1 MHWHAYCAVI
11 LTMAHHNIR
20 TALRSLWKQRFF
32 TSLHILG
39 LSVGMA
45 ACLVIVQYLRF
56 EWSYDHQSPH
66 AEHIWRAYNQTI
78 VNGAVVTEDAN
89 THSALGP
96 ALRHDLPDE
105 VVDYARIF
113 NRSEPSFV
121 FLKNDV
127 PFTVENTWLADAGFL
142 RLFPQQVLVGNLATA
157 LDAPFSLVLSRS
169 AAERLYGSAAA
180 ALGQTLRI
188 PAEPFE
194 GLFTVQAVVENP
206 SANNHIKF
214 NALAS
219 YVTRYAHEHKD
230 NWETY
235 WEYNYF
241 QLAPQADPARVRNQ
255 LAQYS
260 ESFLKNEGIF
270 LQMQRLTDIHLHSNL
285 TYEIEPNGSA
295 RSMRFLGAVAVLV
308 LLIAFVNF
316 INLATARMGTRTRE
330 VGVRKALGAS
340 RGQLMRQFLAEG
352 ALINVLSLVMA
363 LGLVFVFLPLFS
375 GWMARPIDH
384 LPGYD
389 RVFWL
394 SALGLW
400 SAGLLLANFW
410 PAIALSGRSV
420 LGIFKNRT
428 IEKNEHPYLRKA
440 LVVFQF
446 TCSVVLMVAVL
457 VIYAQLTFMKKHD
470 KGLSLEQIVTLRL
483 PKNDWRLDSITHPK
497 MSAMQQ
503 EISQMA
509 GVQSAAIS
517 WMVPGLGVNTLEGT
531 SNPMI
536 WLRNPN
542 ASSPAT
548 TYFHDVLKEF
558 FPTFGIQLL
567 AGQIYNPPTPEASDH
582 NVVLNNAAVR
592 MLGIP
597 NPEAAIGEEI
607 AFSRN
612 PAHKMRIQG
621 VVADFHIESLKH
633 PPKPTLYYCRPF
645 MRSGYLSVKMTGP
658 DASAVMANLQPLWQR
673 YWPECP
679 LEWQFLDQ
687 RFDAQY
693 RSERQLGEV
702 FGCFAALAVL
712 IACLGLFGLS
722 AHAAERRT
730 KEIGIRKVLGASVAG
745 ITGLL
750 AKDFLR
756 LVLIAIVLA
765 TPVAYFLMEKWLADF
780 AYRTQVQGWMFVA
793 AGVMALLI
801 AFITVG
807 VQSGKAALA
816 NPVHSLRNE

>member
-1 MHWHAYCAVI
+1 
-11 LTMAHHNIR
+11 MAHHNIR

-56 EWSYDHQSPH
+56 EWSYDRQSPH

-78 VNGAVVTEDAN
+78 VNGAVATEDAN

-96 ALRHDLPDE
+96 ALRRDLPDE

-121 FLKNDV
+121 FLKDNV
-127 PFTVENTWLADAGFL
+127 PHTIEHTWLADAGFL
-142 RLFPQQVLVGNLATA
+142 RLFPQQVVVGDLATA
-157 LDAPFSLVLSRS
+157 LDAPFSLVLARS
-169 AAERLYGSAAA
+169 TAERLYGSPTA

-194 GLFTVQAVVENP
+194 GWFTVRAVVENP
-206 SANNHIKF
+206 PANNHIKF
-214 NALAS
+214 NVLAS
-219 YVTRYAHEHKD
+219 YVTRYAHQHQD
-230 NWETY
+230 NWDTY

-241 QLAPQADPARVRNQ
+241 QLSPHADPERVRRQ
-255 LAQYS
+255 LAIYS
-260 ESFLKNEGIF
+260 QNFLKSEGIS

-308 LLIAFVNF
+308 LLIAFINF

-340 RGQLMRQFLAEG
+340 RGQLVQQFLVEG
-352 ALINVLSLVMA
+352 ALINVVSLA
-363 LGLVFVFLPLFS
+363 LALWLVFAFLPLFS
-375 GWMARPIDH
+375 SWMARPLVQ

-394 SALGLW
+394 AAIGLW
-400 SAGLLLANFW
+400 AAGLLLANLW
-410 PAIALSGRSV
+410 PALALSGRSV

-428 IEKNEHPYLRKA
+428 IEKNEQPYLRKA

-509 GVQSAAIS
+509 GVQSASIS
-517 WMVPGLGVNTLEGT
+517 WMVPGMGVNTLEGT

-536 WLRNPN
+536 WLRNPS
-542 ASSPAT
+542 ASAPAT
-548 TYFHDVLKEF
+548 TYFHDVQKEF

-567 AGQIYNPPTPEASDH
+567 AGQVYDPPTPEASNQ
-582 NVVLNNAAVR
+582 NVMINEAAMR
-592 MLGIP
+592 MLGLP
-597 NPEAAIGEEI
+597 SPEAAVGEEI
-607 AFSRN
+607 AFSRSPEN
-612 PAHKMRIQG
+612 RLRIQA
-621 VVADFHIESLKH
+621 VVADFHIESLKQ
-633 PPKPTLYYCRPF
+633 PPKPTLFYCRQF
-645 MRSGYLSVKMTGP
+645 MRTGYLSVKLNAP
-658 DASAVMANLQPLWQR
+658 DASTVMANLQPIWQR

-679 LEWQFLDQ
+679 LQWQFLDQ

-693 RSERQLGEV
+693 RSEQQLGEV
-702 FGCFAALAVL
+702 FGGFAALAVL

-722 AHAAERRT
+722 AHTAERRT
-730 KEIGIRKVLGASVAG
+730 KEIGIRKVLGASVVG

-756 LVLIAIVLA
+756 LVLVAIVLA

-780 AYRTQVQGWMFVA
+780 AYRIQVQGWMFVV
-793 AGVMALLI
+793 AGALALFI
-801 AFITVG
+801 AFVTVG
-807 VQSGKAALA
+807 VQSVRAALA
-816 NPVHSLRNE
+816 NPVHALRNE